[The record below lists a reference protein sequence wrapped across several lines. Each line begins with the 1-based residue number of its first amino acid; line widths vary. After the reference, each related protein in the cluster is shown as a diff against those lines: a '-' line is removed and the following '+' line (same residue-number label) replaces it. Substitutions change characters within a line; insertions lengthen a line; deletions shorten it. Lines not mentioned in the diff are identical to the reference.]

1 MNKKTFLFAALL
13 LLGTHGFA
21 QKLSPS
27 TSLMLQEMSN
37 GKRKAKAADGKDNT
51 VNCYVTLNNADAIA
65 EMERLGAKVNSRL
78 SETLVT
84 ATVPLSAIEAVS
96 NLSGVVSLSVGTEAR
111 LLMDEARR
119 LLYVDACHQMTE
131 HNGPYTGKGVVVG
144 IVDNG
149 FQYDH
154 VDFLNA
160 DKSASR
166 IKRIWDQHGSGNA
179 PAGYGYG
186 VEYTNYDEMKAA
198 RYDLTSGFHA
208 THVSGIAA
216 GGDRSTKYYGVAPDA
231 DLVFVSF
238 NSTNANIVDGI
249 KYVFDYAQSV
259 GKPAVVNISLGS
271 HMGPHDGTSE
281 TDRAFANLVGPGRII
296 VGAAGN
302 EGLDKLHVAKA
313 LTASSKQ
320 LKTMFDYTS
329 DQSNSQYK
337 SAYVDVW
344 GAKNSSLAVKAV
356 VVNTLT
362 GKIIAQSEE
371 VSSNGTK
378 EVKWVAPDGS
388 GVVAQVGLSLQDNP
402 TNNRTNVLVMSR
414 ATSINTGFAVGLVAT
429 GEPGDTIHMWNNATG
444 GIFSNFSKRGWT
456 DGDYTCSVGELG
468 GESPDVIS
476 VGSFNSKMFYQPI
489 TFQGT
494 DQGYGVNE
502 DLVGQ
507 LLGHSK
513 FSSYGPTADG
523 RIKPD
528 ITAPGCIIVSAGS
541 RYAGSW
547 SDDTNVIARSGSD
560 VYTSEVGTSMA
571 APFVA
576 GAIALWLQADPTLT
590 PAKIREILSKTSIN
604 NDKYIDTGDSI
615 FPNNTWGYGR
625 IDVQRGLESILGI
638 TGVKEVHTTDAMF
651 RIDTDRNAHT
661 ATFFFSSDNGE
672 AQVAIYNTLGQAV
685 LATKLHTSGQA
696 IDLSSLRQGAYIIKL
711 RQGDSTHTV
720 KVAL

>member
-1 MNKKTFLFAALL
+1 MNKKSFLFAALL
-13 LLGTHGFA
+13 LLGAQGFA

-27 TSLMLQEMSN
+27 TSLMLQELHS
-37 GKRKAKAADGKDNT
+37 GKRKAKAADGTQNT
-51 VNCYVTLNNADAIA
+51 VNCYITLNSADALA
-65 EMERLGAKVNSRL
+65 QLEKLGAKVNSRL

-84 ATVPLSAIEAVS
+84 ATVPLTAIQAVS
-96 NLSGVVSLSVGTEAR
+96 DLDGVKSLSVGTEAK

-160 DKSASR
+160 DKTDTR
-166 IKRIWDQHGSGNA
+166 IKRVWDQHGSGNA

-186 VEYTNYDEMKAA
+186 VEYKSYDEMKAA

-249 KYVFDYAQSV
+249 KYVFDYAESV

-313 LTASSKQ
+313 LTTSSKQ

-329 DQSNSQYK
+329 DQANSSYK

-344 GAKNSSLAVKAV
+344 GAKNSALAVKAV

-362 GKIIAQSEE
+362 GKVIAQSEE

-378 EVKWVAPDGS
+378 EVKPRWVS
-388 GVVAQVGLSLQDNP
+388 RC
-402 TNNRTNVLVMSR
+402 RT
-414 ATSINTGFAVGLVAT
+414 
-429 GEPGDTIHMWNNATG
+429 
-444 GIFSNFSKRGWT
+444 
-456 DGDYTCSVGELG
+456 
-468 GESPDVIS
+468 
-476 VGSFNSKMFYQPI
+476 
-489 TFQGT
+489 
-494 DQGYGVNE
+494 
-502 DLVGQ
+502 
-507 LLGHSK
+507 
-513 FSSYGPTADG
+513 
-523 RIKPD
+523 
-528 ITAPGCIIVSAGS
+528 
-541 RYAGSW
+541 
-547 SDDTNVIARSGSD
+547 
-560 VYTSEVGTSMA
+560 
-571 APFVA
+571 
-576 GAIALWLQADPTLT
+576 TL
-590 PAKIREILSKTSIN
+590 
-604 NDKYIDTGDSI
+604 
-615 FPNNTWGYGR
+615 
-625 IDVQRGLESILGI
+625 
-638 TGVKEVHTTDAMF
+638 
-651 RIDTDRNAHT
+651 
-661 ATFFFSSDNGE
+661 
-672 AQVAIYNTLGQAV
+672 
-685 LATKLHTSGQA
+685 
-696 IDLSSLRQGAYIIKL
+696 
-711 RQGDSTHTV
+711 
-720 KVAL
+720 